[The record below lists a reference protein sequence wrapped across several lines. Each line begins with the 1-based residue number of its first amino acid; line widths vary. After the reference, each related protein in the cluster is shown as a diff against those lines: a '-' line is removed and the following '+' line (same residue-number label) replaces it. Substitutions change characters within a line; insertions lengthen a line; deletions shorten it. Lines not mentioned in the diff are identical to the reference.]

1 MRRRLLAALAALV
14 LLSAG
19 TVVLLAYVRG
29 ADARALAG
37 VQTVEVLVADQVIPE
52 GTPAEQ
58 LTTLVRTETLPRK
71 AAVDGRVTDLDE
83 LDGLVAGVDLQPGE
97 QLLRSRF
104 GEVDAAGEEGTV
116 PVPAGLQEV
125 TVLLEPQRAVG
136 GRLVAGDTVGVVV
149 SIGDGKQTG
158 ETHSVVHEVLITEV
172 QGAPLPADPEA
183 EAAATDE
190 TANASSGS
198 AVPVQSL
205 MITLAVTASQAEAVV
220 YGMEHGTIWLS
231 LENADAKT
239 GGTSV
244 LDAGTIYKKDF

>member
-136 GRLVAGDTVGVVV
+136 GRVVAGDTVGVVV
-149 SIGDGKQTG
+149 SIGDGKPTG
-158 ETHSVVHEVLITEV
+158 ETGAVIHKVLITRV
-172 QGAPLPADPEA
+172 QGAPLAADPEA
-183 EAAATDE
+183 EAATGDE
-190 TANASSGS
+190 TATASSGS

-205 MITLAVTASQAEAVV
+205 LITLAVSASQAEAVV
-220 YGMEHGTIWLS
+220 YGMEHGSVWLS
-231 LENADAKT
+231 LENDQAKT
-239 GGTSV
+239 GGTGT